1 MRRLLP
7 CIMFSIFISCGG
19 SLPDEQRKQMREKME
34 ENKILRV
41 TEAELTEAAFAEGRT
56 IAVKLDSL
64 LKDST
69 ALASFLRENNESIR
83 FLRPGHADAHT
94 LEKQLIDA
102 YLADP
107 SGAFQDNVQKVRN
120 DQGDFDTLLYTKPMT
135 KKLSDGR
142 VELIGVWNIWLPK
155 KDLVLEIGKN
165 R

>member
-1 MRRLLP
+1 
-7 CIMFSIFISCGG
+7 MFAIFVSCGG

-34 ENKILRV
+34 QNKILRV
-41 TEAELTEAAFAEGRT
+41 TEAELTEAAFAEGRAT
-56 IAVKLDSL
+56 VAKLDSL
-64 LKDST
+64 HKDST

-83 FLRPGHADAHT
+83 FLTPDHADAHT

-120 DQGDFDTLLYTKPMT
+120 DQGDFDTLLYTKPVT
-135 KKLSDGR
+135 NKLADGR
-142 VELIGVWNIWLPK
+142 VELVGVWNIWLPK